1 MVAAGGGV
9 DGAGP
14 GVFAL
19 TVDPDLDAMGAR
31 REWHAHFAHRDTVG
45 FQALGRDGVLLGG
58 AVDRHGDAHGSA
70 LAFDGLGGAH
80 VHGTVVLGRRR
91 GLGGIE
97 PGAVRAEREDEL
109 RCFRGRIAEA
119 QVRGQQH
126 GGAEHNGEH
135 RGRQTCGPEPR
146 CSGWRL
152 VIAFEQPRGGGRR
165 QVRAQRV
172 EVDERHAARVGAI
185 RAELRLA
192 RAGEARGE
200 KDVTLAAMGFAGGA
214 ADDEDGPRPLGD
226 DALEHLGLDPA
237 RAGNRA
243 HGVAGQAA
251 LPRRLVEEFPAAVVL
266 RADEGEGGFFAEG
279 EGGSDEGLEFARD
292 ALAVDRDIFSQYIT
306 RTLEGHPNIRILH
319 EEIAEIPT
327 DCFCIIATGPL
338 TSDKLSQAIR
348 AATKSQHLYFYD
360 AISPIVEGETIDYG
374 IAFRAARYGKGGDDY
389 VNCPMNREEYDRFY
403 DALLVAET
411 VKPHEGMEDE
421 AKFFEGCLP
430 IEELARRGRDT
441 LRYGPMKPV
450 GLTDPRTGR
459 EPYACVQLRLENLMA
474 DAYNIVGFQCHL
486 KYGEQKRVLQLI
498 PGLEAAEFIRF
509 GQMHRNTYICSPRLL
524 RETLQM
530 RMHPRVLFA
539 GQISGIEGYT
549 EAMATGMIA
558 GMNAA
563 RLAQGREPA
572 APPRASA
579 VGSLAFYLANA
590 DAANFQPAN
599 TTFALLPPLEPEVRK
614 IARRKADRHRIQVDR
629 GLTAFT
635 EWLAQIGEAAQAAG
649 AGAD

>member
-1 MVAAGGGV
+1 MYAGGPGKAIAARICYDSGMNDSTV
-9 DGAGP
+9 IHVIGGGLAGSE
-14 GVFAL
+14 A
-19 TVDPDLDAMGAR
+19 AWQAAR
-31 REWHAHFAHRDTVG
+31 RGVRVRLSEMRPARTTGAHRT
-45 FQALGRDGVLLGG
+45 DGLAELVCSNSLKS
-58 AVDRHGDAHGSA
+58 DEYGSA
-70 LAFDGLGGAH
+70 PRLLK
-80 VHGTVVLGRRR
+80 
-91 GLGGIE
+91 
-97 PGAVRAEREDEL
+97 DEL
-109 RCFRGRIAEA
+109 RAGGSLLVEL
-119 QVRGQQH
+119 GQQT
-126 GGAEHNGEH
+126 AV
-135 RGRQTCGPEPR
+135 P
-146 CSGWRL
+146 
-152 VIAFEQPRGGGRR
+152 
-165 QVRAQRV
+165 
-172 EVDERHAARVGAI
+172 
-185 RAELRLA
+185 
-192 RAGEARGE
+192 
-200 KDVTLAAMGFAGGA
+200 AGG
-214 ADDEDGPRPLGD
+214 
-226 DALEHLGLDPA
+226 
-237 RAGNRA
+237 
-243 HGVAGQAA
+243 
-251 LPRRLVEEFPAAVVL
+251 
-266 RADEGEGGFFAEG
+266 
-279 EGGSDEGLEFARD
+279 
-292 ALAVDRDIFSQYIT
+292 ALAVDREKFSALVT
-306 RTLEGHPNIRILH
+306 ERLANHPNIELCR
-319 EEIAEIPT
+319 EEVAAIDPDEIT
-327 DCFCIIATGPL
+327 VVAAGPL
-338 TSDKLSQAIR
+338 ASAPLVEAIGR
-348 AATKSQHLYFYD
+348 LTGERDLYFFD